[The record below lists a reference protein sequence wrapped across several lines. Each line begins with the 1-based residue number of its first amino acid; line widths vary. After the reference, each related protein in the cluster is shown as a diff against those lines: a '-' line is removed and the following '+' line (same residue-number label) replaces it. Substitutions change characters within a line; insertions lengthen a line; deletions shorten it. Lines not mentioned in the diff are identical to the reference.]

1 MKKIFFLMVVLL
13 SGLFVSCNNKPQPE
27 DQGGSEKEAILRT
40 IELYME
46 GSRQADSGITGKAFA
61 EGATLAGVQNGRL
74 SNVPIR
80 VLYDLVDSKEPGT
93 AAYTLTACSVEKDIA
108 MVRIESQFGDHRYTD
123 MFTLVKDAGEWKI
136 ISKVYH
142 LHE

>member
-46 GSRQADSGITGKAFA
+46 GSRQAGQRDYRQGFCGRGYPRRCSKRPVKQCADPGI
-61 EGATLAGVQNGRL
+61 
-74 SNVPIR
+74 I
-80 VLYDLVDSKEPGT
+80 
-93 AAYTLTACSVEKDIA
+93 
-108 MVRIESQFGDHRYTD
+108 
-123 MFTLVKDAGEWKI
+123 
-136 ISKVYH
+136 
-142 LHE
+142 